1 MLEPIKLIQTTMC
14 LNCQKLLTKKQI
26 MKKSQTCSKS
36 CSTTYRYKKNPPQK
50 KEIELKHQKKCLHC
64 GEIMKFQTQS
74 QMKKQ
79 ICCSISCASK
89 MKWKKEETR
98 QKWKNSMKK
107 HNMSEKM
114 KEVHRKNPNI
124 RKESSERMKKNNPM
138 FNLESLEKMKKS
150 LSGKTFLSRGGNG
163 TLTKQQKKL
172 YKVLSQEWEMEYTI
186 LTKDYIGH
194 QKSLPNHYNVDI
206 ANLKLMLIIEIDG
219 KSHKL
224 KKWKFIDKR
233 KTEILTSL
241 GWTVLR
247 FWNEEI
253 DNNIMDCLKK
263 IQAYTI

>member
-1 MLEPIKLIQTTMC
+1 MLDPIKSNQTTTC

-26 MKKSQTCSKS
+26 TKKTQTCSRS

-50 KEIELKHQKKCLHC
+50 KEIELKHQKECLNC
-64 GEIMKFQTQS
+64 GKIMKFQTQS

-79 ICCSISCASK
+79 TCCSISCASK
-89 MKWKKEETR
+89 MKWESGEMRK
-98 QKWKNSMKK
+98 KWKDSMKK

-114 KEVHRKNPNI
+114 KEVHIKNPNI
-124 RKESSERMKKNNPM
+124 RKEASERMKKNNPM
-138 FNLESLEKMKKS
+138 FNSASLEKMKKS
-150 LSGKTFLSRGGNG
+150 LKGKTFLSRGGNG
-163 TLTKQQKKL
+163 KLTKQQKKL
-172 YKVLSQEWEMEYTI
+172 YESLGQGWEMEFTI
-186 LTKDYIGH
+186 LTKGYIGN

-206 ANLKLMLIIEIDG
+206 ANSKQMLIIEIDG

-241 GWTVLR
+241 GWIVLR

-253 DNNIMDCLKK
+253 DNNIMKCVEK
-263 IQAYTI
+263 IQMYTI